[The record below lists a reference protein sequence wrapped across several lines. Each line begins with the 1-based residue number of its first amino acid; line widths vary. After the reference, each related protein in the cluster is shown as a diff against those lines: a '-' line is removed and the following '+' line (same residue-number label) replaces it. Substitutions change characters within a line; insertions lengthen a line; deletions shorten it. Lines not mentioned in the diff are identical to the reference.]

1 MNTPTRVSNWTLAT
15 DKHTPLTLTP
25 PRILAEAE
33 TAVQRCKG
41 EK

>member
-1 MNTPTRVSNWTLAT
+1 MKVRVSNWTRATLA
-15 DKHTPLTLTP
+15 KLTAADVI
-25 PRILAEAE
+25 RAEAE